1 MGAWGVG
8 LGWKHDC
15 GEGLGWEREG
25 GWSTMVAVVATL
37 RTRHARTVYNE

>member
-8 LGWKHDC
+8 LGWEHDC

-25 GWSTMVAVVATL
+25 GPGG
-37 RTRHARTVYNE
+37 ARW

>member
-8 LGWKHDC
+8 LGSEHVVATLSM
-15 GEGLGWEREG
+15 G
-25 GWSTMVAVVATL
+25 MVAVVATL